1 MGSSMTLNGITK
13 NVYSDE
19 WYTSQETVDIA
30 IKLLDPEPNSLILC
44 PFDSENSRFVKTL
57 EAMEHT
63 VIYGIDDFIEGQFRL
78 ADYIITNPPFSIKN
92 KIIKRVYEYGLKAVL
107 VLPIDA
113 LGGVKRHELYKEY
126 GYPSVYVPSRRI
138 AYYDESEALR
148 KGSSFHSVI
157 MTFNQGESELIWEGK
172 DAQ

>member
-1 MGSSMTLNGITK
+1 MTLNGITK

-19 WYTSQETVDIA
+19 WHTSQETVDIA

-44 PFDSENSRFVKTL
+44 PFDSEHSRFVKTL

-63 VIYGIDDFIEGQFRL
+63 VIYGINDFIDGQFRL
-78 ADYIITNPPFSIKN
+78 ADYIITNPPFSIKD

-138 AYYDESEALR
+138 AYNDESGALR

-172 DAQ
+172 DA